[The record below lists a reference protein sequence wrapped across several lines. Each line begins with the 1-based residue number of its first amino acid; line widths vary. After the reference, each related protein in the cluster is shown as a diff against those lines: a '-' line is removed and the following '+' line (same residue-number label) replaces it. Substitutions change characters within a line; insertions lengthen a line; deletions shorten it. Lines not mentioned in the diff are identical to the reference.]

1 MSTTKINW
9 NEQVTQQ
16 LVSLAGESPVSQATV
31 AALAEQL
38 GTTPRS
44 IGAKLRKLG
53 YEVDKA
59 VAKSS
64 AWSAEQESALSEF
77 VRANANAMTYAEIAA
92 TFQNG
97 EFSSKQVQGKLLNM
111 ELFHL
116 VKRTEKQAAPRT
128 YTPEEEVRFVEMV
141 NAKAPIEEIA
151 AEFARSVNS
160 IRGKALSLF
169 RSGHIAAMPIQS
181 TSTAKE
187 VADIFAGLDIANMS
201 VADIAAKTGK
211 TERGIKSTLSRRGL
225 SATDYNGAAKR
236 EKLDTKN
243 A

>member
-1 MSTTKINW
+1 MSTKINW
-9 NEQVTQQ
+9 NEEITNK
-16 LVSLAGESPVSQATV
+16 LVSLAGDSPVSQATV
-31 AALAEQL
+31 ASLAETL

-53 YEVDKA
+53 FEVDKA
-59 VAKSS
+59 TAKASS
-64 AWSAEQESALSEF
+64 WTAEQEAELTAF
-77 VRANANAMTYAEIAA
+77 VNANPNAMTYAEIAA
-92 TFQNG
+92 AFQG
-97 EFSSKQVQGKLLNM
+97 GVFSSKQVQGKLLNM

-116 VKRTEKQAAPRT
+116 VKRTEKVAAPRT
-128 YTPEEEVRFVEMV
+128 YTPEEEVRFIALV
-141 NAKAPIEEIA
+141 NAASPIEAIA
-151 AEFARSVNS
+151 AEFGRSVAS

-169 RSGHIAAMPIQS
+169 RSGDIAAMPVQEH
-181 TSTAKE
+181 STAKE
-187 VADIFAGLDIANMS
+187 VADVLAGLDVASMS
-201 VADIAAKTGK
+201 VAEIAAKTGK

>member
-1 MSTTKINW
+1 MSTKINW
-9 NEQVTQQ
+9 NEEVTQQ
-16 LVSLAGESPVSQATV
+16 LVSLAGDSPVSQATV
-31 AALAEQL
+31 ASLAEQL

-64 AWSAEQESALSEF
+64 SWSAEQEAALSEF
-77 VRANANAMTYAEIAA
+77 VRANANTMTYAEIAA
-92 TFQNG
+92 TFHNG

-128 YTPEEEVRFVEMV
+128 YSPEEEVRFVEMV
-141 NAKAPIEEIA
+141 NAASPIEAIA
-151 AEFARSVNS
+151 AEFGRSINS

-169 RSGHIAAMPIQS
+169 RSGHIAAMPVQE

-187 VADIFAGLDIANMS
+187 VADVLAGLDVASMS
-201 VADIAAKTGK
+201 VAEIAAKTGK